1 MSKKAWVIGG
11 VAVLALAGAAV
22 VTQPSWLPF
31 AIPWNPTGAVAQ
43 APRGPQGPRT
53 VPVEVAK
60 AAKKPVPVR
69 VDALGTVT
77 PIRSVAIKSRLETT
91 IVDVHFNDGA
101 SVKEGDLLFTL
112 DSRQIEAQIRQVEA
126 VLAGA
131 RAQFEQ
137 AERDF
142 ERQTEL
148 MTKNATTQVAL
159 QNARTQ
165 VNIWRSTSDSSAAN
179 LQNLKVQ
186 LDYCT
191 IRAPISGRASMAA
204 VKVGNF
210 VRPSDLAPLA
220 TINQIA
226 PIYVSF
232 AVPQRVLPEVRDAI
246 AEGTAQADVAIPGE
260 NKNATGRVSM
270 VDNTVDI
277 ASGMV
282 VIRASFE
289 NKNELLWPG
298 TLVNT
303 QLTLRTEEAVVIPT
317 VAVQSGQ
324 SGTFVFVIKDGA
336 AVVQPVTVARAME
349 GQSVI
354 SKGLAGDETVVTD
367 GQLLL
372 TNGTR
377 VAPRPQASQAGS

>member
-232 AVPQRVLPEVRDAI
+232 AVPQRVLSEAREAI
-246 AEGTAQADVAIPGE
+246 IEGTAKAEVFLPGDS
-260 NKNATGRVSM
+260 KRAMGRVSM
-270 VDNTVDI
+270 IDNTVDI

-282 VIRASFE
+282 TVRATMDNRDE
-289 NKNELLWPG
+289 MLWPG
-298 TLVNT
+298 ALVNT
-303 QLTLRTEEAVVIPT
+303 QLTLRVEHLVT
-317 VAVQSGQ
+317 VPNVAIQIGQ
-324 SGTFVFVIKDGA
+324 GGTFVFVVKDGA
-336 AVVQPVTVARAME
+336 AVVQPVTVMRVVEDEAA
-349 GQSVI
+349 V
-354 SKGLAGDETVVTD
+354 SKGLEGGETVVTE

-372 TNGTR
+372 ANGVR
-377 VAPRPQASQAGS
+377 VAPRQPKAGS

>member
-1 MSKKAWVIGG
+1 MRPHWTPIDAAWN
-11 VAVLALAGAAV
+11 
-22 VTQPSWLPF
+22 
-31 AIPWNPTGAVAQ
+31 AIKSAWNPVDAAAQ
-43 APRGPQGPRT
+43 APRGPQGPRA
-53 VPVEVAK
+53 VPVDVAK
-60 AAKKPVPVR
+60 AVKKPMPVR

-77 PIRSVAIKSRLETT
+77 PIRSVAIKSRLETA
-91 IVDVHFNDGA
+91 IVGVHFADGA

-137 AERDF
+137 AERDL

-148 MTKNATTQVAL
+148 MTRNATTQVAV

-165 VNIWRSTSDSSAAN
+165 VNIWRATSDSSAAN
-179 LQNLKVQ
+179 LQNLRVQ

-210 VRPSDLAPLA
+210 VRPSDTAPLA

-232 AVPQRVLPEVRDAI
+232 AVPQRVLPEVRVAI

-260 NKNATGRVSM
+260 NKHATGRVSNLDNM
-270 VDNTVDI
+270 VDV

-282 VIRASFE
+282 VIRAIVD
-289 NKNELLWPG
+289 NQDELLWPG

-303 QLTLRTEEAVVIPT
+303 QLTLRVEEGVAVPT
-317 VAVQSGQ
+317 VAIQSGQ
-324 SGTFVFVIKDGA
+324 SGTFVFVVRDGA
-336 AVVQPVTVARAME
+336 AVVQPVTVARAVDGE
-349 GQSVI
+349 SVI
-354 SKGLAGDETVVTD
+354 TKGLSGDETVVTD
-367 GQLLL
+367 GHLLL

-377 VAPRPQASQAGS
+377 VAPRRPGGQAGS

>member
-1 MSKKAWVIGG
+1 
-11 VAVLALAGAAV
+11 
-22 VTQPSWLPF
+22 
-31 AIPWNPTGAVAQ
+31 
-43 APRGPQGPRT
+43 
-53 VPVEVAK
+53 
-60 AAKKPVPVR
+60 VR

-77 PIRSVAIKSRLETT
+77 PIRSVAIKSRIETT
-91 IVDVHFNDGA
+91 IVGVHFADGA

-131 RAQFEQ
+131 RAQFDH
-137 AERDF
+137 AERDL

-148 MTKNATTQVAL
+148 MAKNATTQVAL

-165 VNIWRSTSDSSAAN
+165 VNIWRATADSSAAN
-179 LQNLKVQ
+179 LDNLKVQ

-191 IRAPISGRASMAA
+191 IRALIPGRASMAA

-210 VRPSDLAPLA
+210 VRPSDTAPLA

-232 AVPQRVLPEVRDAI
+232 AVPQRVLPDVRDAI

-260 NKNATGRVSM
+260 NKRATGRVSM
-270 VDNTVDI
+270 VDNTVDV

-282 VIRASFE
+282 VIRAIFE
-289 NKNELLWPG
+289 NHDEMLWPG

-303 QLTLRTEEAVVIPT
+303 QLTLRVEDAVAVPT
-317 VAVQSGQ
+317 VAIQSGQ
-324 SGTFVFVIKDGA
+324 SGTYVFVVKDGA
-336 AVVQPVTVARAME
+336 VVVQPVTVARAVDGE
-349 GQSVI
+349 SVI
-354 SKGLAGDETVVTD
+354 SKGLVGEETVVTD

-372 TNGTR
+372 TNGTQ
-377 VAPRPQASQAGS
+377 VAPRRPQAGS